1 LNIQKP
7 GKARTCKN
15 ATSTRVEEL
24 KERELPFAKAKVFN
38 YP

>member
-15 ATSTRVEEL
+15 ATAKRLEEL
-24 KERELPFAKAKVFN
+24 RERELPFAKAKRFN